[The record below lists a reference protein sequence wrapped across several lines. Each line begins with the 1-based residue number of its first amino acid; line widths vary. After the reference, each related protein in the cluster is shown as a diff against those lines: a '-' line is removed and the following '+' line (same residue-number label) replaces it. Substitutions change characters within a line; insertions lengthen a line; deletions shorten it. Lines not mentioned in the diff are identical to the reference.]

1 MVAPCSK
8 VGYSETEI
16 RRMSEIHTAARRKID
31 IRRLPRLK
39 LMKDK
44 DLHRYGIEHK
54 AEERERTRDR
64 VAGT

>member
-1 MVAPCSK
+1 
-8 VGYSETEI
+8 
-16 RRMSEIHTAARRKID
+16 MSEIHTAARRKID